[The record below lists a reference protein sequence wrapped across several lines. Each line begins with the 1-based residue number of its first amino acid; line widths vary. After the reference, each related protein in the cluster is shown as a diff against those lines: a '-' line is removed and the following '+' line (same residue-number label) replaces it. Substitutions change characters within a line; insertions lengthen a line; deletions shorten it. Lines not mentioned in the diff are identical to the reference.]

1 MQYGRNQKKVCQ
13 QDNKGMQNLIM
24 KAGWGFNNIISNL
37 EEMVG
42 KTMEDMVVVINI
54 GLCNHNQNF
63 QTNNNTKCFC
73 C

>member
-1 MQYGRNQKKVCQ
+1 MQYGWSEKKMCQ
-13 QDNKGMQNLIM
+13 QDNKGMQNPIM
-24 KAGWGFNNIISNL
+24 KGGRGFNNIINNL

-42 KTMEDMVVVINI
+42 KTMEDMVVVITI
-54 GLCNHNQNF
+54 SLSYHNQNF